1 MKQVTK
7 YWIDFRYAG
16 GDNLE
21 TAQTLYI
28 LALIRLEEAIQE
40 SGENRDDVLYSI
52 NQDVQKYLNAG
63 KWKGKN
69 NGH

>member
-21 TAQTLYI
+21 TAKTLYI

-40 SGENRDDVLYSI
+40 SGENRDDVIYEI
-52 NQDVQKYLNAG
+52 HQDVQDYMNTRE
-63 KWKGKN
+63 WKGK
-69 NGH
+69 

>member
-1 MKQVTK
+1 MIS
-7 YWIDFRYAG
+7 WGG

-21 TAQTLYI
+21 TAKTLYI

-40 SGENRDDVLYSI
+40 SGENRDDVIYEI
-52 NQDVQKYLNAG
+52 HQDVQKYLNSRE
-63 KWKGKN
+63 WKGKK

>member
-21 TAQTLYI
+21 TAKTLYI
-28 LALIRLEEAIQE
+28 LALIRLEEAIIAN
-40 SGENRDDVLYSI
+40 GENRDDVMYTI
-52 NQDVQKYLNAG
+52 NQDVQKYLDARR
-63 KWKGKN
+63 KGKQV
-69 NGH
+69 